1 MYMDAQLDPHRRL
14 FVVRLWL
21 ESGSSV
27 DQSDSLIPD
36 ALRNQWRGLVE
47 NVTTG
52 QRLYFTSL
60 ADMSDFISFQLEKK

>member
-1 MYMDAQLDPHRRL
+1 MNTHFDPHRHL

-21 ESGSSV
+21 EPGNHV
-27 DQSDSLIPD
+27 NDQNSPLSNALPD
-36 ALRNQWRGLVE
+36 KWRGLVE